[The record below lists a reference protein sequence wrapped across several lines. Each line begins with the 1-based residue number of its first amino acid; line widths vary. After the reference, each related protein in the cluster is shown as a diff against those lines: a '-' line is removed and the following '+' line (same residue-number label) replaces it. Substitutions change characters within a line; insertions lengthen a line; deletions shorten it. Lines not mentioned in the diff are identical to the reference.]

1 LTKIKILAI
10 IYIEGE
16 RSNLSKLTNQ
26 CNWRPRPYGG
36 RKKVPMTKREFL
48 NVVAESNMADE
59 IKEYAKAQLEKM
71 DYANEKRRN
80 KLSKKA
86 LENLPIIEEIEKMLT
101 SEPQTATVIGEHVGI
116 STQKASSLLRKVVAS
131 GFAEKVDVKVKGKG
145 TQKGYLL
152 AK

>member
-1 LTKIKILAI
+1 MAT
-10 IYIEGE
+10 
-16 RSNLSKLTNQ
+16 R
-26 CNWRPRPYGG
+26 
-36 RKKVPMTKREFL
+36 REML
-48 NVVAESNMADE
+48 NVIVAGGE
-59 IKEYAKAQLEKM
+59 INDDLKDWAANEIAKLDA
-71 DYANEKRRN
+71 ANEKRRN

-86 LENLPIIEEIEKMLT
+86 EANLPIIAAIEEALT
-101 SEPQTATVIGEHVGI
+101 SEPQTATVIGEKVGV

>member
-1 LTKIKILAI
+1 MAT
-10 IYIEGE
+10 
-16 RSNLSKLTNQ
+16 R
-26 CNWRPRPYGG
+26 
-36 RKKVPMTKREFL
+36 REML
-48 NVVAESNMADE
+48 NVIAAGEMNDEVKAWAESE
-59 IKEYAKAQLEKM
+59 IAKIDAV
-71 DYANEKRRN
+71 NEKRRN

-86 LENLPIIEEIEKMLT
+86 EANLPIIEAIEKMLT
-101 SEPQTATVIGEHVGI
+101 SEPQTATVIGEQVGI

>member
-1 LTKIKILAI
+1 
-10 IYIEGE
+10 
-16 RSNLSKLTNQ
+16 
-26 CNWRPRPYGG
+26 
-36 RKKVPMTKREFL
+36 MTKREFL
-48 NVVAESNMADE
+48 NAVVASDMTDE
-59 IKEYAKAQLEKM
+59 IKEYAQSQLEKM
-71 DYANEKRRN
+71 DFANEKRRN

-86 LENLPIIEEIEKMLT
+86 EANLPIIEAIEKMLT
-101 SEPQTATVIGEHVGI
+101 SEPQTATVIGEQVGI

>member
-1 LTKIKILAI
+1 MAT
-10 IYIEGE
+10 
-16 RSNLSKLTNQ
+16 R
-26 CNWRPRPYGG
+26 
-36 RKKVPMTKREFL
+36 REML
-48 NVVAESNMADE
+48 NVIVAGGE
-59 IKEYAKAQLEKM
+59 INDDLKDWAANEIAKLDA
-71 DYANEKRRN
+71 ANEKRRN

-86 LENLPIIEEIEKMLT
+86 EANLPIIAKIEETLT
-101 SEPQTATVIGEHVGI
+101 SEPQTATVIGEKVGV

>member
-1 LTKIKILAI
+1 
-10 IYIEGE
+10 
-16 RSNLSKLTNQ
+16 
-26 CNWRPRPYGG
+26 
-36 RKKVPMTKREFL
+36 MTKREFL

-101 SEPQTATVIGEHVGI
+101 SEPQTATVIGEHIGI
-116 STQKASSLLRKVVAS
+116 SPQKASSLLRKIVAE
-131 GFAEKVDVKVKGKG
+131 GKAVKIDVKIKGKG

-152 AK
+152 AE

>member
-1 LTKIKILAI
+1 MAT
-10 IYIEGE
+10 
-16 RSNLSKLTNQ
+16 R
-26 CNWRPRPYGG
+26 
-36 RKKVPMTKREFL
+36 REML
-48 NVVAESNMADE
+48 NVIAAGGE
-59 IKEYAKAQLEKM
+59 INDDLKDWAANEIAKLDA
-71 DYANEKRRN
+71 ANEKRRN

-86 LENLPIIEEIEKMLT
+86 EANLPIIAKIEETLT
-101 SEPQTATVIGEHVGI
+101 SEPQTATVIGEKVGV

>member
-1 LTKIKILAI
+1 MAT
-10 IYIEGE
+10 
-16 RSNLSKLTNQ
+16 R
-26 CNWRPRPYGG
+26 
-36 RKKVPMTKREFL
+36 REML
-48 NVVAESNMADE
+48 NVIVAGGE
-59 IKEYAKAQLEKM
+59 INDDLKDWAVNEIAKLDA
-71 DYANEKRRN
+71 ANEKRRN

-86 LENLPIIEEIEKMLT
+86 EANLPIIAAIEEALT
-101 SEPQTATVIGEHVGI
+101 SEPQTATVIGEKVGV

>member
-1 LTKIKILAI
+1 
-10 IYIEGE
+10 
-16 RSNLSKLTNQ
+16 
-26 CNWRPRPYGG
+26 
-36 RKKVPMTKREFL
+36 MTKREFL
-48 NVVAESNMADE
+48 NAVVASDMADE
-59 IKEYAKAQLEKM
+59 IKEYAQSQLEKM
-71 DYANEKRRN
+71 DFANEKRRN

-86 LENLPIIEEIEKMLT
+86 EANLPIIEAIEKMLT
-101 SEPQTATVIGEHVGI
+101 SEPQTATVIGEQVGI